1 MNTPLILMTALFATS
16 VIALIGW
23 SISHSNAKDQER
35 IARQSIETAQY
46 YSTLN
51 DDLMD
56 QLDEVD
62 AKEAARHTQRMA
74 ALDKANAANRA
85 RRQSAKLSARMELAR
100 QMIINSGKTP
110 AEIMQEWS

>member
-1 MNTPLILMTALFATS
+1 MNTPLILMIAFFATS

-23 SISHSNAKDQER
+23 SISQSSAKECLHL
-35 IARQSIETAQY
+35 ARTNLETAQY

-56 QLDEVD
+56 QLDALD
-62 AKEAARHTQRMA
+62 AKEAARHIQRMA

-85 RRQSAKLSARMELAR
+85 KRD
-100 QMIINSGKTP
+100 
-110 AEIMQEWS
+110 AEFKQDLIDVGLESVAIRFMS